1 MGTTNCNGG
10 IKMAGRFGMVLLL
23 VGFFLEIQTNIMD
36 GVYEDEY
43 AGFAICLG
51 FILYVFY
58 GTNND
63 N

>member
-1 MGTTNCNGG
+1 
-10 IKMAGRFGMVLLL
+10 MAGRFGMVLLL